1 MSGTGFVLAAAS
13 KSSGSSATS
22 YLLILVLIV
31 VMMLVFFRSNRRRQ
45 QNAQNTQRQVVI
57 GARVRT
63 VHGIYGIVRSSDDQN
78 VMVEVAP
85 GVQIKMLRQAVGTVL
100 PDDTPDGVLS
110 TMPEADAAGPAQ
122 DGAGQQ
128 PEGDDASATPQQS
141 SDLSR

>member
-45 QNAQNTQRQVVI
+45 QNAQNTQRQVVN

-63 VHGIYGIVRSSDDQN
+63 VHGIYGTVRSSDDQN
-78 VMVEVAP
+78 VMVEVVAEP
-85 GVQIKMLRQAVGTVL
+85 FLVRAGLVARTPRGRVATPAAWQHLGLAVPERTVW
-100 PDDTPDGVLS
+100 GS
-110 TMPEADAAGPAQ
+110 GAQ
-122 DGAGQQ
+122 DGATTLFDQ
-128 PEGDDASATPQQS
+128 
-141 SDLSR
+141 